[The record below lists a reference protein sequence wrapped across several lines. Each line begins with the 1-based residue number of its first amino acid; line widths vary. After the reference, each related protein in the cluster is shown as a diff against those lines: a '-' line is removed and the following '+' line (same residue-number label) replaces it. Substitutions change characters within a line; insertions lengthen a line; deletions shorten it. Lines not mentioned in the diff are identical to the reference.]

1 MTLIAC
7 IDVGSTFTKGLLV
20 DSAGTMLAAADHRT
34 TSDTDV
40 LIGLDAVVAAL
51 ESAAGAV
58 ADEVRVSSSAGGGLR
73 LAVVGHERAISAQ
86 AGFRVG
92 LSAGSRVV
100 HVAAGMLDSARVS
113 ELKQSR
119 PDIVLLVGGTDGGN
133 EQVIRH
139 NAAVLAKRGPRVPYV
154 VAGNVEARADIV
166 ALLEEGGRTAM
177 PADNVIPRIGV
188 LDPGS
193 AREAIRSLF
202 VSHVIGGKGLSRGTR
217 FASMVSGATP
227 DIVMRAVEL
236 LADGTD
242 SFPGVGDVMVVDV
255 GGATTDVYSVVSPDP
270 AAEHE
275 ETDDVVGQWHAA
287 RTVEGDL
294 GMRWS
299 AVGVVDAAELE
310 RLAFVDGDLD
320 ATRVEAQRCHDDV
333 GMVPLS
339 DSELSVDEWLAT
351 TAVTVAARRHARP
364 VELPGG
370 TRTTARD
377 LRRVALIIG
386 SGGVLRHSGDTT
398 RERVLAPLTT
408 DGGGGWMLPGS
419 VARSVV
425 DEYAVLAA
433 AGLLA
438 PDHPDAANSLM
449 AAQLLA

>member
-7 IDVGSTFTKGLLV
+7 VDVGSTFTKGLLV

-34 TSDTDV
+34 TSETDV
-40 LIGLDAVVAAL
+40 LIGLDVVVAAL
-51 ESAAGAV
+51 ESAAGAA

-100 HVAAGMLDSARVS
+100 HVAAGMLDSAGVS

-154 VAGNVEARADIV
+154 VAGNVEARADV
-166 ALLEEGGRTAM
+166 VTLLEEGGRTAM

-255 GGATTDVYSVVSPDP
+255 GGATSDVYSVVSPDP

-339 DSELSVDEWLAT
+339 DTDRAFDEWLAT

-386 SGGVLRHSGDTT
+386 SGGVLRHSDDAT
-398 RERVLAPLTT
+398 RDRVLVPLTT
-408 DGGGGWMLPGS
+408 DVGGGWMLPGS

-425 DEYAVLAA
+425 DQYAVLAA